1 VRGSDHA
8 SYKRVHII
16 IIITYA
22 NRVFAETANGLK
34 RALESIGYNEV
45 SILPELTMSSHMAA
59 MRTHQW
65 PTLLQ
70 IVIGPHDL
78 SLFST
83 NYLILH
89 TEQPWFIQIA
99 SNFRY
104 QAILANALCIL
115 VFSYLHAQQ
124 LLQIF
129 PYACIRVIPMY
140 SLDVD
145 VVRHGAVHEEVGGL
159 TASESFETR
168 RADIESRE
176 VDVLF
181 FGGCSK
187 RRATALSSLYEYFE
201 RMCKEDT
208 TSNRAVPRC
217 YSVIFKCDRALFDE
231 MRHDAVRRTKVVL
244 NINNEFSSSLEV
256 HRLHYVMSMRR
267 CIVTERGADRLL
279 ASEYGR
285 ALRFIGAHR
294 IDNDSVLLDVTIVY
308 RKIVE
313 LLNDASLLL
322 QCEDDS
328 YARYLL
334 MSNNTVQLQKAIHY
348 ASLHAQSSSV

>member
-1 VRGSDHA
+1 
-8 SYKRVHII
+8 
-16 IIITYA
+16 
-22 NRVFAETANGLK
+22 
-34 RALESIGYNEV
+34 
-45 SILPELTMSSHMAA
+45 MAV
-59 MRTHQW
+59 MQTHQL
-65 PTLLQ
+65 PALLQ
-70 IVIGPHDL
+70 IAIGPHDL

-89 TEQPWFIQIA
+89 TEQPWFIRIA

-115 VFSYLHAQQ
+115 AFSYLHAQQ

-140 SLDVD
+140 SLDAD
-145 VVRHGAVHEEVGGL
+145 VVQHRAVHGEVGGL
-159 TASESFETR
+159 TASESFEAR
-168 RADIESRE
+168 RADLESRE

-187 RRATALSSLYEYFE
+187 RRAAALTSLYEYFE
-201 RMCKEDT
+201 RMCNEDT
-208 TSNRAVPRC
+208 TSNRAVRRC
-217 YSVIFKCDRALFDE
+217 YSFNCKCINTDVGLLDE
-231 MRHDAVRRTKVVL
+231 IRHDAVRKAKVVL
-244 NINNEFSSSLEV
+244 NINNQFSSSLEV
-256 HRLHYVMSMRR
+256 HRLHYIMSMRR
-267 CIVTERGADRLL
+267 CIVSERGADRLL
-279 ASEYGR
+279 AREYGR
-285 ALRFIGAHR
+285 ALRFTGAHR
-294 IDNDSVLLDVTIVY
+294 IDNDSLLLDVTIVY

-334 MSNNTVQLQKAIHY
+334 MSNNTVQLQKAMHY